1 MDVWIDGSFYKK
13 EDAAISVFDH
23 GLLYGDGLFE
33 GIRVYSGRV
42 FKLREHIERLMDG
55 ARAIMIQP
63 PMDAEALAAQVE
75 ACVRES
81 GRKDAY
87 IRLILTRGRGD
98 LGINPRLCP
107 RPSLIIIVGDIS
119 LYPEEAYLKGI
130 PIVTAST
137 RRLGPD
143 CWDPRVKSLNYLNNV
158 LAKLEALRAGCLEAV
173 MLNAQ
178 GCLSECTGDNIF
190 LVKRGR
196 LLTPRAQ
203 DSILDGITRR
213 TVIELARGIGLPAA
227 EAPLTRYDLY
237 AADECFLTGT
247 GAEVMPVTEADGRP
261 IGDGRPGPWTSRLR
275 EAFEALVR
283 AA

>member
-1 MDVWIDGSFYKK
+1 
-13 EDAAISVFDH
+13 
-23 GLLYGDGLFE
+23 
-33 GIRVYSGRV
+33 
-42 FKLREHIERLMDG
+42 
-55 ARAIMIQP
+55 
-63 PMDAEALAAQVE
+63 
-75 ACVRES
+75 
-81 GRKDAY
+81 
-87 IRLILTRGRGD
+87 
-98 LGINPRLCP
+98 
-107 RPSLIIIVGDIS
+107 
-119 LYPEEAYLKGI
+119 
-130 PIVTAST
+130 
-137 RRLGPD
+137 
-143 CWDPRVKSLNYLNNV
+143 
-158 LAKLEALRAGCLEAV
+158 